1 MLRPSVSS
9 CFLLRGELVWDF
21 LRDFRGISV
30 GVVWGYDGNSE
41 AFLHELAMQIGE
53 VF

>member
-1 MLRPSVSS
+1 MLRPSVSY

-21 LRDFRGISV
+21 LKDFRGISV
-30 GVVWGYDGNSE
+30 GLVWGYDGNSG